1 MKIRIQDNSIRLRL
15 TRTEVDRVSR
25 EGGVRATIAFPGGTQ
40 LDYVVEASDSARPE
54 ARFDEAGIVVGVP
67 GALLRQWAA
76 SDEVSIS
83 GEQPL
88 ADGDELRILVEK
100 DFACLT
106 PREGE
111 DESDMFPHPLK
122 GEANC

>member
-1 MKIRIQDNSIRLRL
+1 MKMRIQDNSIRLRL
-15 TRTEVDRVSR
+15 TRTEVDRVGR
-25 EGGVRATIAFPGGTQ
+25 EGVIRATVAFPGGVQ
-40 LDYVVEASDSARPE
+40 LDYAVEATGSARPE
-54 ARFDEAGIVVGVP
+54 VRFDEAGIVVGVP
-67 GALLRQWAA
+67 GTLLRQWAA

-83 GEQPL
+83 GAQPL
-88 ADGDELRILVEK
+88 EAGDELRILVEK

-122 GEANC
+122 GEADC